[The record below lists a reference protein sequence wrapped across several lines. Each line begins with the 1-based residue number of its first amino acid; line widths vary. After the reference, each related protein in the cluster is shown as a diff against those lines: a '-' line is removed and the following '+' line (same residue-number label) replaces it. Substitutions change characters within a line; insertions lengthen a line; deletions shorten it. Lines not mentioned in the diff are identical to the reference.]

1 MEKVITA
8 QYLVDEFGYK
18 KSTAADAI
26 TKTKNALGKPAKGGI
41 LLVSE
46 FLEYHKIKPKGMPEQ
61 SATRKRCQD
70 AALSVLLQKSNKM
83 TVTLRLNVGE
93 SYRVSYLLG
102 GGVATVLATFS
113 GFTEG
118 LKSGTAGLTAIF
130 AVPDPREDEKPIYL
144 VYDEKGN
151 ARTNDYKVE
160 SSGIIGYVKMILPVK
175 TIGIPVCNIV
185 DVA

>member
-26 TKTKNALGKPAKGGI
+26 AKTKNALGKPAKGGI

-46 FLEYHKIKPKGMPEQ
+46 FLEYHKIKPKNMPEQ
-61 SATRKRCQD
+61 STTRKIGQD
-70 AALSVLLQKSNKM
+70 AALSVLLQKSNKIS
-83 TVTLRLNVGE
+83 VTLRLNVGVN
-93 SYRVSYLLG
+93 YRVSYLLG
-102 GGVATVLATFS
+102 GGVATVLGTFA
-113 GFTEG
+113 GFTSG
-118 LKSGTAGLTAIF
+118 LSGAAGLTAIF

-151 ARTNDYKVE
+151 VRTNDYKVE
-160 SSGIIGYVKMILPVK
+160 SSSIIGYVKMILPVK